1 MENQITC
8 PHCRHDFP
16 LDQLMAAQITDKIRG
31 ELDAE
36 YTAKTQALVAE
47 RAELESTRKQ
57 LAESQQQLDKQIAE
71 TLAKERKKIEQDAH
85 VKAKQVVAVELKDR
99 ETQISEAAARL
110 KEFEQRE
117 IDLRKSNRQLEAR
130 AEQNELDIAR
140 KLDEERKKIRTKALA
155 QAAEENQLKLAEK
168 DLAIES
174 MKKKIDELRQKAEQG
189 SQQIQGEVQELAL
202 EALLPAE
209 FPGDVIKPVGKGV
222 RGADVLQQVYDT
234 TGRECGSILWESK
247 RTKNW
252 QDGWLTKLMD
262 DQQEAKA
269 SCVCIVSSALP
280 AEVQHFGEVN
290 GVWVASWTCVRSAA
304 MALRHALIETAR
316 ARRATEGQHG
326 KMELVYN
333 YISSGEF
340 ALRVKGIVS
349 PYIEMQA
356 DLESEKRAFNRQ
368 WNKRQ
373 KQLDRAIASTTGL
386 FGDLQGIVGNGL
398 QEIEGIDAL
407 AIEASVNDHVGENL
421 DGDLAGEPSMPT
433 RDAVATQRST
443 D

>member
-36 YTAKTQALVAE
+36 YTAKTQALVSE
-47 RAELESTRKQ
+47 RTELEAARKQ
-57 LAESQQQLDKQIAE
+57 LAESRQQLDKQIAD
-71 TLAKERKKIEQDAH
+71 TLVKERKKIEDDAR
-85 VKAKQVVAVELKDR
+85 VKAKQVVAVELQDR
-99 ETQISEAAARL
+99 DSQISEASQRL
-110 KEFEQRE
+110 KEFQQRE
-117 IDLRKSNRQLEAR
+117 IELRKTNRQLEEQ
-130 AEQNELDIAR
+130 AEKYELEVAR
-140 KLDEERKKIRTKALA
+140 KLDEERKKIRQAALA
-155 QAAEENQLKLAEK
+155 QAAEESQLKLAEK

-174 MKKKIDELRQKAEQG
+174 MKKKIDELKQKAEQG
-189 SQQIQGEVQELAL
+189 SQQVQGEVQELAL
-202 EALLPAE
+202 EAMLPAE
-209 FPGDVIKPVGKGV
+209 FPGDVIKPIGKGV
-222 RGADVLQQVYDT
+222 RGADVLQQVYDAS
-234 TGRECGSILWESK
+234 GRDCGSILWESK

-252 QDGWLTKLMD
+252 SDGWLNKLMD

-269 SCVCIVSSALP
+269 SCACIVTSAMP
-280 AEVQHFGEVN
+280 DDVQHFEELN
-290 GVWVASWTCVRSAA
+290 GVWVASWSCIRSVAV
-304 MALRHALIETAR
+304 ALRHALIETAR

-349 PYIEMQA
+349 PYLEMQA
-356 DLESEKRAFNRQ
+356 DLESEKRAFTRQ

-386 FGDLQGIVGNGL
+386 FGDLQGIMGNGL
-398 QEIEGIDAL
+398 EVIEGMDAL
-407 AIEASVNDHVGENL
+407 AIEADENPPARQQTITSQ
-421 DGDLAGEPSMPT
+421 DSAS
-433 RDAVATQRST
+433 
-443 D
+443 

>member
-16 LDQLMAAQITDKIRG
+16 LDQLMAAQITDRIRG

-36 YTAKTQALVAE
+36 YTAKTQALVSE
-47 RAELESTRKQ
+47 RTELEAARKQ
-57 LAESQQQLDKQIAE
+57 LAESRQQLDKQIAD
-71 TLAKERKKIEQDAH
+71 TLVKERKKIEDDAR
-85 VKAKQVVAVELKDR
+85 VKAKQVVAIELQDR
-99 ETQISEAAARL
+99 DSQISEASQRL
-110 KEFEQRE
+110 KEFQQRE
-117 IDLRKSNRQLEAR
+117 IELRKTNRQLEEQ
-130 AEQNELDIAR
+130 AEKYELEVAR
-140 KLDEERKKIRTKALA
+140 KLDEERKKIRQSALA
-155 QAAEENQLKLAEK
+155 QAAEESQLKLAEK

-174 MKKKIDELRQKAEQG
+174 MKKKIDELKQKAEQG
-189 SQQIQGEVQELAL
+189 SQQVQGEVQELAL
-202 EALLPAE
+202 EAMLPAE

-222 RGADVLQQVYDT
+222 RGADVLQQVYDAS
-234 TGRECGSILWESK
+234 GRDCGSILWESK

-252 QDGWLTKLMD
+252 SDGWLNKLMD

-269 SCVCIVSSALP
+269 SCACIVSSAMPDDVRYFEEL
-280 AEVQHFGEVN
+280 N
-290 GVWVASWTCVRSAA
+290 GVWVASWSCVRSVAI
-304 MALRHALIETAR
+304 ALRHALIETAR

-349 PYIEMQA
+349 PYLEMQA
-356 DLESEKRAFNRQ
+356 DLESEKRAFTRH

-386 FGDLQGIVGNGL
+386 FGDLQGIMGNGL
-398 QEIEGIDAL
+398 EVIEGMDAL
-407 AIEASVNDHVGENL
+407 AIETAENAPARQQTLTSQDSAS
-421 DGDLAGEPSMPT
+421 
-433 RDAVATQRST
+433 
-443 D
+443 

>member
-16 LDQLMAAQITDKIRG
+16 LDQLMAAQITEKIRN
-31 ELDAE
+31 EFDAE
-36 YTAKTQALVAE
+36 YAAKTQALVNE
-47 RAELESTRKQ
+47 RAEVEASRKQ
-57 LAESQQQLDKQIAE
+57 LAESQQQLDKQIEE
-71 TLAKERKKIEQDAH
+71 TLAKERKKIEDDAR
-85 VKAKQVVAVELKDR
+85 VKAKQVVAVELQDR
-99 ETQISEAAARL
+99 ETQISEASERL
-110 KEFEQRE
+110 KEFQQRE
-117 IDLRKSNRQLEAR
+117 IELRKTNRQLAER
-130 AEQNELDIAR
+130 AEQNELEVAR
-140 KLDEERKKIRTKALA
+140 KLDEERNKIRMAALA
-155 QAAEENQLKLAEK
+155 QATEENQLKLAEK
-168 DLAIES
+168 DLALKS
-174 MKKKIDELRQKAEQG
+174 LNKKINELKQKVEQG
-189 SQQIQGEVQELAL
+189 SQQVQGEVQELAL
-202 EALLPAE
+202 EAMLPAE

-222 RGADVLQQVYDT
+222 RGADVLQQVYDA

-252 QDGWLTKLMD
+252 QDSWLNKLMD

-269 SCVCIVSSALP
+269 SCACIVSSALP
-280 AEVQHFGEVN
+280 EDVQHFDERS
-290 GVWVASWTCVRSAA
+290 GVWVASWTCVRSVAI
-304 MALRHALIETAR
+304 ALRHALIETSR

-386 FGDLQGIVGNGL
+386 FGDLQGIMGTGL
-398 QEIEGIDAL
+398 EVIEGMDAL
-407 AIEASVNDHVGENL
+407 AIES
-421 DGDLAGEPSMPT
+421 
-433 RDAVATQRST
+433 DAETESLT
-443 D
+443 SSE